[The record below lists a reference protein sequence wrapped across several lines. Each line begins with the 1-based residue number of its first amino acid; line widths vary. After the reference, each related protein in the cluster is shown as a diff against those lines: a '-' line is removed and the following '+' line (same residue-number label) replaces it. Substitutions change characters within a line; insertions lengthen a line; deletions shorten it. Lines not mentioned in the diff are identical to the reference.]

1 MFCPKCGNQ
10 LPDGSAFCGKCGAQV
25 GASAATGLSGV
36 GRQGHGPCP
45 TGASRPAGAV
55 GAGLR
60 SASGVSP
67 AAVVAAVLAAV
78 AALVTLVPWFG
89 VLPAYSALTGYV
101 GEAASLFGLGSESSL
116 AFEESY
122 DVWGLP
128 ALAGTFGEYASLY
141 GSLGGEGADAA
152 AVLVSAVAWGCAALC
167 LLAVAL
173 LAWGAV
179 DGLRKGTKG
188 KLVAGAVMAVVAFA
202 AFQAFASLA
211 GDLGQATMFPAV
223 FLAASL
229 GALACSFAL
238 KR

>member
-1 MFCPKCGNQ
+1 M
-10 LPDGSAFCGKCGAQV
+10 
-25 GASAATGLSGV
+25 
-36 GRQGHGPCP
+36 
-45 TGASRPAGAV
+45 
-55 GAGLR
+55 
-60 SASGVSP
+60 
-67 AAVVAAVLAAV
+67 LAAV
-78 AALVTLVPWFG
+78 AVLVTFVPWFE

-122 DVWGLP
+122 GVWGLP

-179 DGLRKGTKG
+179 DGLRKGAKG
-188 KLVAGAVMAVVAFA
+188 KLVAGAVVAALAFA

-211 GDLGQATMFPAV
+211 GDLGQTTIFPAV